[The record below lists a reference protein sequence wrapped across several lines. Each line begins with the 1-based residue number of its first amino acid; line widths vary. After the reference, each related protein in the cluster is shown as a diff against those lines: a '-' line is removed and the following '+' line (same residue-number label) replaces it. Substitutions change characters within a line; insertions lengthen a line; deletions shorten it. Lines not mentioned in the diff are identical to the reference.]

1 MNFFDFSE
9 IHGKSMETNAKMKK
23 IGLQKVDLVCIC
35 EFLRGAGRF
44 SHEGM
49 EIAVKGFQHDKK
61 IKSSDPQ
68 SKGNMFYFVYF

>member
-9 IHGKSMETNAKMKK
+9 IHGKSMEINAKMKK

-49 EIAVKGFQHDKK
+49 EIAVKSF
-61 IKSSDPQ
+61 S
-68 SKGNMFYFVYF
+68 